1 MKVRVRKAVLPV
13 AGLGTRFL
21 PITKATPKEML
32 PIVDKPLIQFA
43 VEEAIN
49 AGIEEIIFVTSSS
62 KLSIENHF
70 DSNFELEAKLA
81 ETGKTRWLDMVRSIK
96 PDNISCVY
104 VRQPSPLG
112 LGHAVLCARQ
122 LVGNEPFAV
131 LLADDLIYT
140 ENKSCL
146 QQMMEIF
153 DQTNANLLAIQ
164 QVPMED
170 TNKYGIVALE
180 SNDLPTGEYR
190 RTRSIVEKPNRNNA
204 PSCFASIGRYIL
216 MPEVMDYLASAG
228 KGAIGEIQLVDG
240 IDKSIARHNN
250 VYSYRFDGKRY
261 DCGNKLG
268 YLEATVEY
276 ALRHPEVKEGMAE
289 FLRRNYDSRV

>member
-32 PIVDKPLIQFA
+32 PIVDKPLIQYA
-43 VEEAIN
+43 VEEAIE

-62 KLSIENHF
+62 KHSIENHF

-81 ETGKTRWLDMVRSIK
+81 ETGKTRWLDMVRGIK

-104 VRQPSPLG
+104 VRQSSPLG

-140 ENKSCL
+140 EHKSCL
-146 QQMMEIF
+146 QQMMDIF
-153 DQTNANLLAIQ
+153 NETSANVLAIQ
-164 QVPMED
+164 EVPLED
-170 TNKYGIVALE
+170 TDKYGIVALE
-180 SNDLPTGEYR
+180 DSELPMGGYQ
-190 RTRSIVEKPNRNNA
+190 RTRSIVEKPNCNSA
-204 PSCFASIGRYIL
+204 PSRFASIGRYIL

-228 KGAIGEIQLVDG
+228 KGAMGEIQLVDG

-261 DCGNKLG
+261 DCGSKLG

-276 ALRHPEVKEGMAE
+276 ALRHPEVKDGLAE
-289 FLRRNYDSRV
+289 FLRSRYGSHL